1 MHAPAPASLTNPP
14 IAYVGRVGALYKLF
28 IVNLLLTIITLG
40 VFRFWA
46 RTRLR
51 RYIWANT
58 TVGNEAF
65 EYTGTGGEL
74 FKGFLLAIA
83 IFLPAAIVLG
93 VAQVFLP
100 ALAAGIVTF
109 AFYFGIFFL
118 ALAGGFAA
126 RRYQM
131 RRTTWRGIRFTVDG
145 SPWAFA
151 AAMLWRVLLLPFT
164 LFLMLPWVAAAS
176 LRRTLGQT
184 RFGSTPARFDG
195 TGGVLFPWMVLA
207 IGVFFAVLVPGLIA
221 AGGAVY
227 AAIRLMAGG
236 AGGPV
241 DPTMVN
247 TVIFGIIALYAML
260 FLAFALGGAVYR
272 AATMR
277 FTFDHLALDAM
288 RFGFAPSIGRTV
300 LFLVGNTLLVLVT
313 LGLGFPWALH
323 RRLQFIAGG
332 ISATGTIDLA
342 AVAQAEAGPRRGEG
356 LADVLGL
363 EAGPF

>member
-14 IAYVGRVGALYKLF
+14 IAYTGRIGALYKLF
-28 IVNLLLTIITLG
+28 IVNLLLTIVTLG

-58 TVGNEAF
+58 TVGGEAF

-83 IFLPAAIVLG
+83 IFLPAVIVLG

-100 ALAAGIVTF
+100 PLLSVIITF

-151 AAMLWRVLLLPFT
+151 VAMLWRVLLLPFT
-164 LFLMLPWVAAAS
+164 LFLMLPWVAAAN

-184 RFGSTPARFDG
+184 RFGSLPASFVG
-195 TGGVLFPWMVLA
+195 TGGGLFPWMVLA
-207 IGVFFAVLVPGLIA
+207 VGVFFAALVPGLIA
-221 AGGAVY
+221 AGGAIY
-227 AAIRLMAGG
+227 AAIRMMMGNQGGQFDPSMAG
-236 AGGPV
+236 
-241 DPTMVN
+241 TL
-247 TVIFGIIALYAML
+247 IFGIIALYGTL
-260 FLAFALGGAVYR
+260 FLAFALAGAVYR
-272 AATMR
+272 AATMQ
-277 FTFDHLALDAM
+277 FTFDNLRLDAT
-288 RFGFAPSIGRTV
+288 RFGFAPAIGRTV
-300 LFLVGNTLLVLVT
+300 LFLIGNTLLVLVT

-323 RRLQFIAGG
+323 RRLQYIAAG
-332 ISATGTIDLA
+332 ITATGSIDLA

>member
-14 IAYVGRVGALYKLF
+14 IAYLGRVGALYRLF
-28 IVNLLLTIITLG
+28 IVNLLLTIVTLG

-58 TVGNEAF
+58 TVGSEAF

-83 IFLPAAIVLG
+83 IFLPAVIVLG

-100 ALAAGIVTF
+100 PLISVIVTL
-109 AFYFGIFFL
+109 AFYFGIFFV

-151 AAMLWRVLLLPFT
+151 LAMLWRVLLLPFT
-164 LFLMLPWVAAAS
+164 LFLMLPWVAAAG

-184 RFGSTPARFDG
+184 RFGSLPASFVG
-195 TGGVLFPWMVLA
+195 SGSGLFPWMVLA
-207 IGVFFAVLVPGLIA
+207 VGVFFAALVPGLVV
-221 AGGAVY
+221 AGGAIY
-227 AAIRLMAGG
+227 AAIRMMMGSESG
-236 AGGPV
+236 QF
-241 DPTMVN
+241 DPSMTGTLV
-247 TVIFGIIALYAML
+247 VGIVALYGTL
-260 FLAFALGGAVYR
+260 FLAFALAGAVYR
-272 AATMR
+272 AATMQ
-277 FTFDHLALDAM
+277 FTFDNLRLDAM
-288 RFGFAPSIGRTV
+288 RFGFVPPIGRTV
-300 LFLVGNTLLVLVT
+300 LFLLGNTLLVLVT
-313 LGLGFPWALH
+313 VGLGYPWALH
-323 RRLQFIAGG
+323 RRLQYIAGG
-332 ISATGTIDLA
+332 ITATGTIDLA